1 MANQKLNEVTTVP
14 TASINNVKTFLA
26 VMNDNSIQQMNKE
39 DMATVLGELL
49 PTVKPTKNG
58 LMPYTLYSG
67 KNYRTGVIKQEDG
80 NRLKI
85 TSKFTSSL
93 EKLVG
98 GIELKYALV
107 KQRNNTTPWMVPTGT
122 IYAYPGGTTGNMV
135 HNSCNHAYAPTVSF
149 KMDTVNYGNFILT
162 IDFEGDFYYECSTY
176 YEQGFEI
183 SQV

>member
-26 VMNDNSIQQMNKE
+26 VMNDGSIQQMSKD
-39 DMATVLGELL
+39 DMATVLGGLL

-85 TSKFTSSL
+85 TSKFTSSF

-149 KMDTVNYGNFILT
+149 KIDTVNYGDFILT
-162 IDFEGDFYYECSTY
+162 IDFTGDFYYECSTY
-176 YEQGFEI
+176 YEQVFEI
-183 SQV
+183 SKV